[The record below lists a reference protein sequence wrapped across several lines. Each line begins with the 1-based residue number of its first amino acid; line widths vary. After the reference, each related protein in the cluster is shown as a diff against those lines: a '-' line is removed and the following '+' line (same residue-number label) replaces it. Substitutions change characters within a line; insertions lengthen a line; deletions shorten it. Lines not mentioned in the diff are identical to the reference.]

1 LMPFSTYTHI
11 FPYRYLIGI
20 RLLTYLWHIILM
32 LHNQHF
38 IQPYLVGK
46 GKKSLAMILP
56 SEVVKS
62 LKIDPLSIILL
73 LKVNGIDDIQL
84 RIIREEDLVKKD
96 TENMILLKS
105 FRLANRYH
113 LLTQVKISYAK

>member
-1 LMPFSTYTHI
+1 
-11 FPYRYLIGI
+11 
-20 RLLTYLWHIILM
+20 M
-32 LHNQHF
+32 LNNQHV

-73 LKVNGIDDIQL
+73 LKVRGIDDLQL
-84 RIIREEDLVKKD
+84 TIIREEDLVKKD
-96 TENMILLKS
+96 TEKIIPAEK
-105 FRLANRYH
+105 FPRLSQ
-113 LLTQVKISYAK
+113 QVLSS

>member
-1 LMPFSTYTHI
+1 
-11 FPYRYLIGI
+11 
-20 RLLTYLWHIILM
+20 M